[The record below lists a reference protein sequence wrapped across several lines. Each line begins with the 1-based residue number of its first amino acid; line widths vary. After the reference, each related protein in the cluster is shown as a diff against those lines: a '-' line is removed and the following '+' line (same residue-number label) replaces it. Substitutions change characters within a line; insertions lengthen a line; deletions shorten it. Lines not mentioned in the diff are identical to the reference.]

1 MDEGMLSI
9 TLGVFL
15 GFSNLLPSGS
25 WGMLRAVLPY
35 GLGQA
40 AFQPVLNWCLVF
52 HEAGQGNRA

>member
-15 GFSNLLPSGS
+15 GFSNLLPPGLSG
-25 WGMLRAVLPY
+25 MPRAILPY

-40 AFQPVLNWCLVF
+40 AFQPGLNWCLVF
-52 HEAGQGNRA
+52 HEA

>member
-25 WGMLRAVLPY
+25 WGMPRALLPY

-52 HEAGQGNRA
+52 HEA